1 MYENTDV
8 EALERQF
15 NTAMEE
21 ADTGPALEA
30 IQRLYS
36 ELDRNEAD
44 AVAAIT
50 HKELEV
56 QIKALFLEGKAY
68 RGVRGYLNWRKE
80 MAKLFDE
87 ERFQPV
93 GVRFAGRDRWV
104 VLGRL
109 HVKEADGGAE
119 LDVPL
124 AHAVEQ
130 RDKKVARITVYSDIS
145 EALESFG
152 LYD

>member
-1 MYENTDV
+1 MYERQDV

-15 NTAMEE
+15 NGAMEE
-21 ADTGPALEA
+21 ADKGSALEA
-30 IQRLYS
+30 IQRLYN
-36 ELDRNEAD
+36 EFQLDDAD
-44 AVAAIT
+44 AVSAIV
-50 HKELEV
+50 HPELQVEM
-56 QIKALFLEGKAY
+56 KSLFLEGKTY
-68 RGVRGYLNWRKE
+68 KGVRGFMNWRKD
-80 MAKLFDE
+80 MAKLFEE

-124 AHAVEQ
+124 AHAIEQ
-130 RDKKVARITVYSDIS
+130 RDKKVAQITVYSDIT
-145 EALESFG
+145 EALESVG

>member
-1 MYENTDV
+1 VYEKVDV

-15 NTAMEE
+15 NAAMEE
-21 ADTGPALEA
+21 ADTGASLEA
-30 IQRLYS
+30 IRKLYDELQRGDAEVVGANTHS
-36 ELDRNEAD
+36 ELQMRMES
-44 AVAAIT
+44 
-50 HKELEV
+50 
-56 QIKALFLEGKAY
+56 LFLEGKSY
-68 RGVRGYLNWRKE
+68 KGVRGFLNWRKD
-80 MAKLFDE
+80 MGKLFDE

-93 GVRFAGRDRWV
+93 GIRFAGKDRWV

-109 HVKEADGGAE
+109 HVKEADGGGE

-145 EALESFG
+145 AALESFG
-152 LYD
+152 LYE